1 VESGRGGKMEMNK
14 KYIIIYD
21 DKGFKPVRKIGII
34 VWKEG
39 NLFRLDTD
47 AELLNTNYV
56 IRADPVESGRG
67 DEE

>member
-1 VESGRGGKMEMNK
+1 MEIGD

-21 DKGFKPVRKIGII
+21 DKGFKPVRKIGTI

-39 NLFRLDTD
+39 NLFKLDTD
-47 AELLNTNYV
+47 SELLNTNYI

-67 DEE
+67 DEQ